1 MLKVIRIKV
10 QAKKRIINL
19 VDMILK
25 FLGEKMHLFVFDDS
39 NVSGRRA
46 EHNFI
51 QPSGERL
58 QPMVVF
64 LQYDGSK
71 KAQFA

>member
-1 MLKVIRIKV
+1 
-10 QAKKRIINL
+10 
-19 VDMILK
+19 MILK

-39 NVSGRRA
+39 NVAGRRA